1 MQTAVIVFI
10 VLGALATA
18 AVLVRGIIVMAR
30 GKDITGQQSN
40 RLMGYRVG
48 LQALTIMFV
57 IILILMIRN
66 GS

>member
-1 MQTAVIVFI
+1 MQSVVLVFI

-18 AVLVRGIIVMAR
+18 AVLIRGIIVMAR

-40 RLMGYRVG
+40 KLMSYRVG
-48 LQALTIMFV
+48 LQALTIVFV

>member
-1 MQTAVIVFI
+1 MQSVVLVFI

-18 AVLVRGIIVMAR
+18 AVLIRGIIVMAR

-40 RLMGYRVG
+40 KLMSYRVG

>member
-1 MQTAVIVFI
+1 MQSVVLVFI

-40 RLMGYRVG
+40 KLMSYRVG
-48 LQALTIMFV
+48 LQALTIVFV